1 MPLQL
6 GGKTRKILFLG
17 PSLGVGGEERVVF
30 DLATHLD
37 RARFAPTIACCYG
50 AGTIGER
57 LEQSGLPVYHSLF
70 RNRSDPRGVR
80 RLIDLC
86 RRERFDLLHV
96 NEQPLAMFWGAI
108 AARLCGIRATV
119 MAVHTTGER
128 GRRQRC
134 WLNRLLPFDAVV
146 ALTEG
151 HKQELCAAE
160 HLPAARVHVI
170 HNGIDPTPYLRASK
184 ASSPLAAVPHGVPLV
199 GIVAMLRPE
208 KAHDVFLRAA
218 AAVSSSSPA
227 HFLIVGDGPERA
239 RLEQMALACG
249 LGPRLHFL
257 GRRDDIPQVM
267 AALDVV
273 VLSSLTEALPI
284 VVLEAMACGKP
295 VVCSKVGL
303 IPEVVADLE
312 TGILVPPADAAQLA
326 NGILFLLHNPDRA
339 RGMGQ
344 MGRKRLLQSFTLNRM
359 VRRMEDL
366 FRQLLPGVRP

>member
-1 MPLQL
+1 M
-6 GGKTRKILFLG
+6 
-17 PSLGVGGEERVVF
+17 

-37 RARFAPTIACCYG
+37 RTGFAPTIACCYG

-57 LEQSGLPVYHSLF
+57 LEQSGLPVYHSFF

-80 RLIDLC
+80 RLIELC

-108 AARLCGIRATV
+108 AARLSGIRATV

-134 WLNRLLPFDAVV
+134 WLNHLLPFDAVV

-151 HKQELCAAE
+151 HKRELCAAE
-160 HLPAARVHVI
+160 HLPAERVHVI
-170 HNGIDPTPYLRASK
+170 HNGIDPSPYLRASR
-184 ASSPLAAVPHGVPLV
+184 ASCPLAGIPRGVPLV

-208 KAHDVFLRAA
+208 KAHDVFLCAA
-218 AAVSSSSPA
+218 SAVSSSSPA

-284 VVLEAMACGKP
+284 AILEAMASGKP

-326 NGILFLLHNPDRA
+326 NGILLLLGNPDLA
-339 RGMGQ
+339 RSMGQ
-344 MGRKRLLQSFTLNRM
+344 MGRKRLLQSFTLKHM

-366 FRQLLPGVRP
+366 FRQLLAGVRP